1 MNISNTTTGT
11 LVIECC
17 KIWPKPDGVISGLH
31 FVYSAAAFLLA
42 ALFFCILS
50 VEHKIVEFIQD
61 EKAGGSI
68 GFWCPPF
75 MCIFI
80 GVDTLIV
87 GLGTY
92 DYNGTCCLVTESV
105 LHARYVVRSII
116 HPLVLISTF
125 EQTYLTFKRRSANFC
140 CIKFDDGHRKK
151 NTHACSRI
159 ARASAWIYGLGMFA
173 WTLSENISLIY
184 EPVEPSKMRRFTT
197 KSLNVPDP
205 WSVDVLEL
213 SLFLIF
219 LFYLSAEIW
228 RYGTLLAY
236 QMTATCFNKWCVMFV
251 ATTLILVSYL
261 LPVAQSIYFADLSLV
276 IFLFA
281 NFRVELMILEDL
293 RIARALQKNFDSK
306 GEELRRQNELNFALQ
321 LQHDE
326 ENNLLNVSNPMMM
339 NDTAGNEKVENVDHD
354 ELNNNKEDNMGENN
368 STATNNHN
376 ASFETPQ
383 SKKTFSGLEL
393 TTTETIDDSIL
404 EEDRNDENI
413 EETSKNT
420 ADVNDIGIMLDPK
433 DNESTE
439 GTKDD
444 NNDNIKVNGAEDY
457 MPTGDNADAIAGN
470 LGATKTLDDS
480 GAEDN
485 IKTLSKKEDRLLL
498 PANIESTKTVDD
510 NGSEDNIKT
519 KIKKED
525 EMLLPTN
532 VESTN
537 ATNFESNDQ
546 Y

>member
-11 LVIECC
+11 IVVECC

-92 DYNGTCCLVTESV
+92 DYNGTCCLVAESV

-293 RIARALQKNFDSK
+293 RIARALQKNFDLK
-306 GEELRRQNELNFALQ
+306 GEELRRQTELNFALQ
-321 LQHDE
+321 LQHGE
-326 ENNLLNVSNPMMM
+326 ENNLLNVSNPMLV
-339 NDTAGNEKVENVDHD
+339 NETPGNEKVENVDHGK
-354 ELNNNKEDNMGENN
+354 LNNNKEDDMGEIN
-368 STATNNHN
+368 STATNNHY
-376 ASFETPQ
+376 ASFETPK
-383 SKKTFSGLEL
+383 SKTTISEVEL
-393 TTTETIDDSIL
+393 NAPEIIDDNIV
-404 EEDRNDENI
+404 EEDRNDEKI
-413 EETSKNT
+413 KETSKNT
-420 ADVNDIGIMLDPK
+420 ADVNDIGILLDPE
-433 DNESTE
+433 DNKSAE
-439 GTKDD
+439 GMKDD
-444 NNDNIKVNGAEDY
+444 NDNNVTVNDAECQILAD
-457 MPTGDNADAIAGN
+457 DNANAITDSI
-470 LGATKTLDDS
+470 GATKTMDGS

-485 IKTLSKKEDRLLL
+485 IKAQSKKEDDLLL
-498 PANIESTKTVDD
+498 PAKIESTKTVDGND
-510 NGSEDNIKT
+510 SEDNIKT
-519 KIKKED
+519 KSKKED
-525 EMLLPTN
+525 DILLPTKA
-532 VESTN
+532 ESTD
-537 ATNFESNDQ
+537 ATNR
-546 Y
+546 